1 MTEAS
6 IAICNELHINQE
18 DLLDKSLEDFQ
29 VELRKK
35 EKVPKEIIEMR
46 YNHFQNKRRSKIQNI
61 LYLI

>member
-1 MTEAS
+1 MTEVA
-6 IAICNELHINQE
+6 IAICKELHINLE

-46 YNHFQNKRRSKIQNI
+46 YNHFQNKRRSKI
-61 LYLI
+61 

>member
-1 MTEAS
+1 MTEAA

-46 YNHFQNKRRSKIQNI
+46 YNHFQNKRRSKIPNI
-61 LYLI
+61 LYII

>member
-1 MTEAS
+1 MTEAA

>member
-1 MTEAS
+1 MTEVA
-6 IAICNELHINQE
+6 IAICKELHINQE

-46 YNHFQNKRRSKIQNI
+46 YNHFQNKRRSKI
-61 LYLI
+61 

>member
-1 MTEAS
+1 MTEAA

-46 YNHFQNKRRSKIQNI
+46 YNHFQNKRRSKIQKI

>member
-1 MTEAS
+1 LTEAA

>member
-1 MTEAS
+1 MTEAAIS
-6 IAICNELHINQE
+6 ICNELHINQE

>member
-1 MTEAS
+1 MTEAA
-6 IAICNELHINQE
+6 IVICNELHINQE